1 MTHHWAKSG
10 FFEQARAKLDENG
23 LAQSMAP
30 GFVSRQT
37 LLALDDPNQI
47 TSIVVWETN
56 EIYDKWKSS
65 PQREKAMANAGL
77 LWSKPPQSQRFDL
90 V

>member
-1 MTHHWAKSG
+1 MT
-10 FFEQARAKLDENG
+10 KLDGNG

-37 LLALDDPNQI
+37 MLALDDPNQI

-56 EIYDKWKSS
+56 EIYDRWKSS
-65 PQREKAMANAGL
+65 PEREKAMANAEL
-77 LWSKPPQSQRFDL
+77 LWLKPPQSQRFDL

>member
-1 MTHHWAKSG
+1 MTHHWAKEDC
-10 FFEQARAKLDENG
+10 FEQARTKLDGNG